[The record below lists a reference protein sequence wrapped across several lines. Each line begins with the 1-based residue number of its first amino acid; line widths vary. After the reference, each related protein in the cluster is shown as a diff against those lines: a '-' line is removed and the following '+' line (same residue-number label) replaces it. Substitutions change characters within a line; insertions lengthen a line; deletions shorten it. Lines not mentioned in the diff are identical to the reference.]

1 MIDANCQRS
10 ASFSAL
16 VLSNPYRFGS
26 IANSENLMVTP
37 LIFRQLELA
46 SRWH

>member
-16 VLSNPYRFGS
+16 VLSNAYRFGS
-26 IANSENLMVTP
+26 ITYSENLMVTP
-37 LIFRQLELA
+37 FILG
-46 SRWH
+46 